1 MFPLSLT
8 YVSRTSIKMGYVSN
22 VVHFCFYFLDQNRVC
37 FDCIRPTFR
46 FFSTYLS
53 TMLDLCSS
61 VSNFLDLSFYFLLE
75 IGRPST
81 VLVLCFDSARPMCR
95 LCSTNVST
103 VLYVFSDM
111 TRYMFRNFSTCG
123 LTFSTNFG
131 YVLTYSTKIGFVS
144 SVLDLFRL
152 CSALFQLW
160 LAYFLTVFDLCFDCA
175 RPFFLLKLVTVLDIF
190 LNKKNEKVTEAY
202 TRVFTTF
209 MTLNK
214 YNI

>member
-22 VVHFCFYFLDQNRVC
+22 VFYFCFYFLDQNRVC

-53 TMLDLCSS
+53 TMLDLCSY

-75 IGRPST
+75 IERLST

-95 LCSTNVST
+95 LCSTYVSDCA
-103 VLYVFSDM
+103 VLIFDM
-111 TRYMFRNFSTCG
+111 ARYKFRNFSTCG

-131 YVLTYSTKIGFVS
+131 YVVTYSTKIGFVS

-152 CSALFQLW
+152 CSALFQL
-160 LAYFLTVFDLCFDCA
+160 
-175 RPFFLLKLVTVLDIF
+175 
-190 LNKKNEKVTEAY
+190 
-202 TRVFTTF
+202 
-209 MTLNK
+209 
-214 YNI
+214 